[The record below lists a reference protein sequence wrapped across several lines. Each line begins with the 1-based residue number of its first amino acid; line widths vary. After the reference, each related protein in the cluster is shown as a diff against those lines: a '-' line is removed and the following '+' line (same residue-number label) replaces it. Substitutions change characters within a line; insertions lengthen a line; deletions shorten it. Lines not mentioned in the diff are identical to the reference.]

1 MRAGDEDEDE
11 KMRSRQIQ
19 LLPFLY
25 ILVNG
30 RKLFSN
36 MPTSTTSTQDAM
48 LYK

>member
-19 LLPFLY
+19 LLPFFY

-36 MPTSTTSTQDAM
+36 MPTASQDAM